1 MFTISK
7 MDVWW
12 KLNNFRIAI
21 ETPPNICFG
30 KG

>member
-1 MFTISK
+1 MLTISK

-12 KLNNFRIAI
+12 KFNVFRISI
-21 ETPPNICFG
+21 ETPPNICSG